1 MEQEINEIIKEIGT
15 NFLEKQSNGMM
26 LRRDQISIL
35 KKYSIDYLKYTNIE
49 SLIYEIEEILNIEYF
64 EDLDNLSQELAEFN
78 YYNNTNK

>member
-1 MEQEINEIIKEIGT
+1 MKKEIDEIINKIGT

-49 SLIYEIEEILNIEYF
+49 SLIYEIEEILNTEYY

>member
-1 MEQEINEIIKEIGT
+1 MEQEINEIIKERGT

-49 SLIYEIEEILNIEYF
+49 SLIYEIEEILNTEYF

>member
-1 MEQEINEIIKEIGT
+1 MEKEIDEIINKIET

-49 SLIYEIEEILNIEYF
+49 SLIYEIEEILNTEYY

>member
-1 MEQEINEIIKEIGT
+1 MEKEIDEIINKIGT

-49 SLIYEIEEILNIEYF
+49 SLIYEIEEILNTEYY

>member
-26 LRRDQISIL
+26 LRKDQISIL

-49 SLIYEIEEILNIEYF
+49 SLIYEIEEILNTEYF

>member
-49 SLIYEIEEILNIEYF
+49 SLIYEIEEILNTEYF

>member
-49 SLIYEIEEILNIEYF
+49 SLIYEIEEILNKEYF